1 MVEAGGVQGKAE
13 QACAGKAIR
22 EERMRQRNRQKKKRR
37 RGAGFTRDAEQQ
49 RVSPFIRAGPVQVL
63 HQSFAEARMFATL
76 P

>member
-1 MVEAGGVQGKAE
+1 MAEAGGVQGKAE

-22 EERMRQRNRQKKKRR
+22 EERMRQRNRQKKGG
-37 RGAGFTRDAEQQ
+37 RGAGFRRDAEQQ

-63 HQSFAEARMFATL
+63 HQSFAEARTFATL